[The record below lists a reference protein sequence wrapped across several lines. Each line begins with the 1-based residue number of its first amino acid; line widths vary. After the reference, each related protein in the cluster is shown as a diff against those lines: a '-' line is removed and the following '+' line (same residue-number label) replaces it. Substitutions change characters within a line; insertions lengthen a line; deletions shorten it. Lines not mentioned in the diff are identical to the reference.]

1 MQRGLSRQ
9 NGGVMFADFPAFS
22 GLILFVSV
30 LTAALVCLN
39 ARAIGTRLGV
49 MANPDAFRKRHHAPT
64 PQVGGIAILL
74 ALSTWLAGMLWSG
87 APLERPLL
95 FALLSGALGVGLIG
109 FADDQRESTPLS
121 RMLSLVVF
129 LGIAFALE
137 PAFIAKVLN
146 WGSFAPTKISLVA
159 YCLLMVLTSVGL
171 VNAVN
176 MADGQNGVVGSMFAV
191 WSGCLVLV
199 STGTSQA
206 AALVLFFASL
216 VFLAFNLRG
225 KLFLGDCGT
234 YGVTFIIGLLV
245 ALAHARDEVSLETV
259 IVWFFVPVVD
269 CLRLLITRPLRGRS
283 PFEGDRDHIHHRLED
298 EMGRTKGFLTYA
310 GAVASTSLLSTLEPK
325 FALVSLTLV
334 SAFYFS
340 YARLTDGRASSA
352 AAEDVVVSPSNVVAI
367 THDAADRRRQELR

>member
-1 MQRGLSRQ
+1 MSD
-9 NGGVMFADFPAFS
+9 GGMMFEDFPAFS

-30 LTAALVCLN
+30 LTAVVVCLN
-39 ARAIGTRLGV
+39 ARAIGTQLGV
-49 MANPDAFRKRHHAPT
+49 MAHPDAVRKRHLAPT

-74 ALSTWLAGMLWSG
+74 ALCAWLAGMLWSG

-95 FALLSGALGVGLIG
+95 FALLACALGVGLVG
-109 FADDQRESTPLS
+109 FADDQREMTPFS
-121 RMLSLVVF
+121 RMLLLVVF
-129 LGIAFALE
+129 LGIAFVVE
-137 PAFIAKVLN
+137 PDFIAKTLN
-146 WGSFAPTKISLVA
+146 WSSFAPAKISLLA
-159 YCLLMVLTSVGL
+159 YCLLMIVTCVGL

-191 WSGCLVLV
+191 WSGCLALV

-206 AALVLFFASL
+206 AAVVLFLASL
-216 VFLAFNLRG
+216 VFLVFNLRG

-234 YGVTFIIGLLV
+234 YGVTFVIGLLV
-245 ALAHARDEVSLETV
+245 ALAHARGEVSLETV

-269 CLRLLITRPLRGRS
+269 CLRLLITRPMRGRS

-298 EMGRTKGFLTYA
+298 EMGRTKGYMTYA

-334 SAFYFS
+334 TAFYLS
-340 YARLTDGRASSA
+340 YARLTDNKADQTALSSEADAASA
-352 AAEDVVVSPSNVVAI
+352 NNVVAI
-367 THDAADRRRQELR
+367 SSTESLRRQENR

>member
-1 MQRGLSRQ
+1 M
-9 NGGVMFADFPAFS
+9 MFEDFPAFS

-30 LTAALVCLN
+30 LTAIVVCLN
-39 ARAIGTRLGV
+39 ARAIGTQLGV
-49 MANPDAFRKRHHAPT
+49 MAHPDSVRKRHLAPT

-74 ALSTWLAGMLWSG
+74 ALCAWLAGMLWSG

-95 FALLSGALGVGLIG
+95 FALLACALGVGLVG
-109 FADDQRESTPLS
+109 FADDQREMTPFS
-121 RMLSLVVF
+121 RMLLLVVF
-129 LGIAFALE
+129 LGIAFVVE
-137 PAFIAKVLN
+137 PGFIAKTLN
-146 WGSFAPTKISLVA
+146 WSSFAPAKISLLP
-159 YCLLMVLTSVGL
+159 YCLLMIVTSVGL

-191 WSGCLVLV
+191 WSGCLALV

-206 AALVLFFASL
+206 AAVVLFLASL
-216 VFLAFNLRG
+216 VFLVFNLRG

-234 YGVTFIIGLLV
+234 YGVTFVIGLLV
-245 ALAHARDEVSLETV
+245 ALAHARGEVSLETV

-269 CLRLLITRPLRGRS
+269 CLRLLITRPMRGRS

-298 EMGRTKGFLTYA
+298 EMGRTKGYMTYA

-334 SAFYFS
+334 TAFYLS
-340 YARLTDGRASSA
+340 YARLTDNKADQTALSPEADAAS
-352 AAEDVVVSPSNVVAI
+352 VNNVVAI
-367 THDAADRRRQELR
+367 SSTESLRRQENR